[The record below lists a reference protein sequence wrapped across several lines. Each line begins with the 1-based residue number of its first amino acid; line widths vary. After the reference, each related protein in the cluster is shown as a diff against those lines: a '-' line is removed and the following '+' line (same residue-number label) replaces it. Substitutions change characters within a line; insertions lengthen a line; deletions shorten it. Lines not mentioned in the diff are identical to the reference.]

1 MWALLLCLSLR
12 GAAGLTLRLNPVS
25 RVAQLLEGLRDKVER
40 DGEAEQGLY
49 DQYKCWCTKT
59 LNAKSTSMEANRVR
73 IAELSAY
80 IDDLENGRVELTGE
94 RGTLEAEVKE
104 LEKAIEDAETMRDQ
118 EHKEF
123 LAAEDEM
130 TKGVTALDSALK
142 TLQEATKDAKDGVL
156 TSVATQ
162 LARAVDLG
170 RGFMK
175 EAQVKRALR
184 TLDVPS
190 VDNEML
196 NKDTTFNKKY
206 KERSGEIQDVLEDM
220 LASFQTNLA
229 DTQST
234 ETTAKSNFDS
244 LMTAKQDQLSTAKA
258 ALGDKA
264 TETGARNTALQDSQ
278 SEKSELETQNSN
290 DDTFFKDT
298 KSECETKAGEWA
310 DRKKLR
316 ADELASISE
325 AVATLTSDDARDQ
338 FQKSYSSLLQVTRPR
353 VGVHRARALQE
364 IRKAQRRSGDL
375 RLAALATKLV
385 MTKDVPT
392 SNPFADVIGEVAQMV
407 SDLEAELAEDET
419 NKQTCENDQ
428 LSHTQDAKS
437 LSKSMDSNTE
447 EIDRL
452 NAAIAAAKASVGNM
466 DSQVAMLDSALEQAT
481 ITRNKENAQYK
492 QSKLDDEGAVDL
504 IETATGV
511 LEDFY
516 TRNNLNLAQ
525 GAARSKQEPF
535 VAAGEAPPDAPMTWD
550 GGDGTAAH
558 GGYGGA
564 SGETHGII
572 GILGML
578 KSDIESDIQQADSDE
593 QAAAAAHSQLETDID
608 QTITELG
615 QAKGTLDGQIAADEQ
630 SVVNEESMRDGSS
643 GDLASTKELLKDIQ
657 PGCDFIRTH
666 FAARKASRGAEIIGL
681 EAAKKAL
688 EDANFE

>member
-1 MWALLLCLSLR
+1 
-12 GAAGLTLRLNPVS
+12 
-25 RVAQLLEGLRDKVER
+25 VAQLLEGLRDKVER

-80 IDDLENGRVELTGE
+80 IDDLQNGRVELTGE
-94 RGTLEAEVKE
+94 RGTLEAEVQE
-104 LEKAIEDAETMRDQ
+104 LEKAIEEAETMRDK
-118 EHKEF
+118 EHEEF

-130 TKGVTALDSALK
+130 TKGVNALDSALK
-142 TLQEATKDAKDGVL
+142 TLQDATKDAKEGVL
-156 TSVATQ
+156 ASVGTQ

-206 KERSGEIQDVLEDM
+206 KERSGEIQNVLEDM

-229 DTQST
+229 STQST
-234 ETTAKSNFDS
+234 ETTTKSNFDA
-244 LMTAKQDQLSTAKA
+244 LMTAKKDQLSTAKA

-278 SEKSELETQNSN
+278 AEKSELETQNSN

-310 DRKKLR
+310 ERKKLC
-316 ADELASISE
+316 ADELASIGE

-338 FQKSYSSLLQVTRPR
+338 FKTSYSSLLQVTRPR

>member
-1 MWALLLCLSLR
+1 
-12 GAAGLTLRLNPVS
+12 
-25 RVAQLLEGLRDKVER
+25 
-40 DGEAEQGLY
+40 
-49 DQYKCWCTKT
+49 
-59 LNAKSTSMEANRVR
+59 
-73 IAELSAY
+73 
-80 IDDLENGRVELTGE
+80 
-94 RGTLEAEVKE
+94 
-104 LEKAIEDAETMRDQ
+104 
-118 EHKEF
+118 
-123 LAAEDEM
+123 
-130 TKGVTALDSALK
+130 
-142 TLQEATKDAKDGVL
+142 
-156 TSVATQ
+156 
-162 LARAVDLG
+162 
-170 RGFMK
+170 
-175 EAQVKRALR
+175 
-184 TLDVPS
+184 
-190 VDNEML
+190 
-196 NKDTTFNKKY
+196 
-206 KERSGEIQDVLEDM
+206 
-220 LASFQTNLA
+220 
-229 DTQST
+229 
-234 ETTAKSNFDS
+234 
-244 LMTAKQDQLSTAKA
+244 
-258 ALGDKA
+258 
-264 TETGARNTALQDSQ
+264 
-278 SEKSELETQNSN
+278 
-290 DDTFFKDT
+290 
-298 KSECETKAGEWA
+298 
-310 DRKKLR
+310 
-316 ADELASISE
+316 
-325 AVATLTSDDARDQ
+325 
-338 FQKSYSSLLQVTRPR
+338 
-353 VGVHRARALQE
+353 
-364 IRKAQRRSGDL
+364 
-375 RLAALATKLV
+375 

-392 SNPFADVIGEVAQMV
+392 SNPFADVIGVVAQMV

-452 NAAIAAAKASVGNM
+452 NAAIAAAKASVGNI
-466 DSQVAMLDSALEQAT
+466 DSQVSMLDSALEQAT

-492 QSKLDDEGAVDL
+492 QTKLDDEGAVDL

-525 GAARSKQEPF
+525 GASHSRKQEPF

-572 GILGML
+572 AILGML

-657 PGCDFIRTH
+657 PGCDWIRTH

>member
-1 MWALLLCLSLR
+1 M
-12 GAAGLTLRLNPVS
+12 
-25 RVAQLLEGLRDKVER
+25 
-40 DGEAEQGLY
+40 
-49 DQYKCWCTKT
+49 
-59 LNAKSTSMEANRVR
+59 
-73 IAELSAY
+73 
-80 IDDLENGRVELTGE
+80 
-94 RGTLEAEVKE
+94 
-104 LEKAIEDAETMRDQ
+104 
-118 EHKEF
+118 
-123 LAAEDEM
+123 
-130 TKGVTALDSALK
+130 GVTALDSALK
-142 TLQEATKDAKDGVL
+142 TLQDATKDAKEGVL
-156 TSVATQ
+156 ASVGTQ

-175 EAQVKRALR
+175 EAQVQRALR

-196 NKDTTFNKKY
+196 NKDTTFNQKY

-229 DTQST
+229 STQST
-234 ETTAKSNFDS
+234 ETTAKSNFDA
-244 LMTAKQDQLSTAKA
+244 LMTAKKDQLSTAKA

-298 KSECETKAGEWA
+298 KSECETKAAEWA

-338 FQKSYSSLLQVTRPR
+338 FSKSYSSLLQVTRPR

-364 IRKAQRRSGDL
+364 IRKAQRRSGDT
-375 RLAALATKLV
+375 RLAALATKLI
-385 MTKDVPT
+385 MTKAADVPT
-392 SNPFADVIGEVAQMV
+392 SNPFADVIGGVAQMV

-419 NKQTCENDQ
+419 NKATCENDQ
-428 LSHTQDAKS
+428 LSHTPDAKS
-437 LSKSMDSNTE
+437 LSKSIDSNTE

-452 NAAIAAAKASVGNM
+452 NAAIAAAKASVGNI
-466 DSQVAMLDSALEQAT
+466 DSQVSMLDSALEQAT

-550 GGDGTAAH
+550 GDGQH

-572 GILGML
+572 AILGML
-578 KSDIESDIQQADSDE
+578 KSDIESDITQADADE
-593 QAAAAAHSQLETDID
+593 KAADEAHKQLETDID

-643 GDLASTKELLKDIQ
+643 
-657 PGCDFIRTH
+657 
-666 FAARKASRGAEIIGL
+666 
-681 EAAKKAL
+681 
-688 EDANFE
+688 